1 MISSKRSSLLAG
13 VRLSDEIPLL
23 VAATLHAFD
32 TDFRPTESK
41 RENKITLQLIYA
53 LRRLQTK
60 ENWLWLADFAINSQA
75 DELDE
80 ANEAYRGNTDISFQL
95 GGHGSFIWECKR
107 LRFEGKSLYGEYR
120 KEGMKRFISGK
131 YAKDQ
136 HHGGML
142 GFVMDG
148 DVKQAVGGIGKH
160 IDKFSSELGFLA
172 GSFKACGEL
181 ADPRLHISN
190 HSSDRDL
197 MLYHCFLPLS

>member
-13 VRLSDEIPLL
+13 VRLSDKIPLL

-80 ANEAYRGNTDISFQL
+80 ANEAYKGNTDISFQL

-148 DVKQAVGGIGKH
+148 DVKKAVGGIGKH
-160 IDKFSSELGFLA
+160 IDKFSSELGSLS
-172 GSFKACGEL
+172 GSFKACGIP
-181 ADPRLHISN
+181 ADPRLHVSN
-190 HSSDRDL
+190 HSGSRDL
-197 MLYHCFLPLS
+197 VLYHCFLPIS